1 MARLAPLSMPVRGGG
16 GNDGN
21 ARRAAAQD
29 GQDQAVHPPTKEG
42 VSERKSKN
50 KNKWV
55 WPMRLPCGQQ
65 KQQMA
70 RFAPLYLTLRFRKK

>member
-29 GQDQAVHPPTKEG
+29 GQDQAVHSPTKEEEQEQEQVG
-42 VSERKSKN
+42 VAHAVALWSAEAADGAFC
-50 KNKWV
+50 
-55 WPMRLPCGQQ
+55 PTLPHPT
-65 KQQMA
+65 
-70 RFAPLYLTLRFRKK
+70 F